1 MATFGLESTDIA
13 VLGLIF
19 GILSAILA
27 PITYFLINIAKNMS
41 FLMNYAKTHEENA
54 NKEREKLDR
63 VATKQAVI
71 DNRVKTLEY
80 KVFKRNG
87 AIQEDENG
95 N

>member
-1 MATFGLESTDIA
+1 
-13 VLGLIF
+13 
-19 GILSAILA
+19 
-27 PITYFLINIAKNMS
+27 MS